1 MPQER
6 NSIEREDMT
15 ENEAIKAIN
24 DAYETFMALH
34 TKPDFDTAMAVAI
47 KALEE
52 IQQYR
57 ATMLT
62 PEQVR
67 KLQMDLTGWIMTLDE
82 YRAIGTLEEL
92 QSAVNFKNYFMELY
106 GEGLEVA
113 NWHKNGDLEPLAT
126 FIDSALE
133 PAAVK
138 NSDKAMVVVDMPK
151 SCSKCKFM
159 YEFYGVKK
167 CQLLNILQNGGVA
180 IIPTETLTTARKD
193 CCPLVP
199 LTESKEGDNGI

>member
-1 MPQER
+1 MPHER

-67 KLQMDLTGWIMTLDE
+67 KLQMDFNGWLVTLDE

-113 NWHKNGDLEPLAT
+113 NWHKNGDLEPLTT

-133 PAAVK
+133 PVAK
-138 NSDKAMVVVDMPK
+138 NSDKAMVIVEMPK

-167 CQLLNILQNGGVA
+167 CQLLNILQNGGKA
-180 IIPTETLTTARKD
+180 IIPVETLTTQRKD

-199 LTESKEGDNGI
+199 ATESEAVSNGI